1 MSKPTCFVTGGAGFI
16 GSHLCEALLREGRRV
31 ITIDNF
37 NPFYDPAIKRGNI
50 EEVREMMLRE
60 GIAESTFEVVEGDIR
75 NRELLTSIF
84 SGLKEQNETVT
95 IVHLAA
101 MAGVRPSIA
110 DPELYTD
117 VNINGTQNIFEIA
130 REFGIA
136 DVVYASS
143 SSVYGENE
151 KVPFSEADRVDNPI
165 SPYAMTKKS
174 NELMAYTYHHL
185 FNLNMIG
192 LRFFTV
198 YGPRQRPDLAIH
210 KFTKLIDAGEAIP
223 FFGDGTT
230 RRDYTYV
237 DDIID
242 GVMKS
247 IAHIEANEK
256 VCEVINL
263 GESHTT
269 TLKALVE
276 TIESALGVKAN
287 INRLPSQP
295 GDVPQTFAE
304 IDKAKALIGYNPT
317 TLIAE
322 GIPRFVAWYRQKQE
336 RGE

>member
-1 MSKPTCFVTGGAGFI
+1 MTSNSTCFITGGAGFI
-16 GSHLCEALLREGRRV
+16 GSHLCEALLKEGRRV

-37 NPFYDPAIKRGNI
+37 NTFYDPAIKRRNI
-50 EEVREMMLRE
+50 GEIRSMMEEN
-60 GIAESTFEVVEGDIR
+60 GIEPERFEVIEGDIR
-75 NRELLTSIF
+75 DFGLLEQIFTGLREE
-84 SGLKEQNETVT
+84 KVT

-101 MAGVRPSIA
+101 MAGVRPSIENA
-110 DPELYTD
+110 PLYTD

-130 REFGIA
+130 KKFTIR

-151 KVPFSEADRVDNPI
+151 KVPFSEEDVVDHPI

-185 FNLNMIG
+185 YGIKMIG

-198 YGPRQRPDLAIH
+198 YGPRQRPDLAIN
-210 KFTKLIDAGEAIP
+210 KFTHLISEGREIP
-223 FFGDGTT
+223 FYGDGTT
-230 RRDYTYV
+230 RRDYTYI

-247 IAHIEANEK
+247 VIHVETHDH
-256 VCEVINL
+256 VYEVLNL

-269 TLKALVE
+269 TLAQLVE
-276 TIESALGVKAN
+276 TIEKALGTAAI

-295 GDVPQTFAE
+295 GDVPQTFAD
-304 IDKAKALIGYNPT
+304 ITKAKALIGYAPT
-317 TLIAE
+317 TLIDE
-322 GIPRFVAWYRQKQE
+322 GITKFVAWYQQQKGAQ
-336 RGE
+336 